1 MTENNRQ
8 DQYKSTNTKRW
19 IALGLAIL
27 LLIISSIS
35 SGITS
40 NLFKSKEEDTEN
52 FFTSLFQK
60 NNQMTETSL
69 QGSDKDNRIL
79 LVPIEGVIS
88 SNRGSSLLSSGT
100 DYNQDL
106 ILASLDSAKDDESIK
121 GIILEV
127 DSPGGGVYESA
138 QVYDKVMEVKKA
150 RKIPVIAVMKSM
162 AASGGYYISCA
173 SDKIYASQETIT
185 GSIGVIMSSLNMS
198 GLFDKLGIQNQTIK
212 SAAHKDIG
220 STSRPMTEEEKAIL
234 QNYINSAYGRFVD
247 IVAKG
252 RKMTK
257 DQVLPLAD
265 GRIYDGVQAK
275 AAGLVDEIAY
285 PDQAYAA
292 FEKQLGHEDME
303 IFTHSTGLSLDSLA
317 YPFMKGQS
325 KEEVLAKELEKGLA
339 SPKASYLYGGGF

>member
-19 IALGLAIL
+19 VALGLAIL
-27 LLIISSIS
+27 LLILSSIS

-40 NLFKSKEEDTEN
+40 SLFKAKEENSEN
-52 FFTSLFQK
+52 FFTSLLQK

-69 QGSDKDNRIL
+69 QGSDTNNRIL

-88 SNRGSSLLSSGT
+88 SNKGTSLLSSGSE
-100 DYNQDL
+100 YNQDL
-106 ILASLDSAKDDESIK
+106 ILSSLDKAKDDETIK

-127 DSPGGGVYESA
+127 NSPGGGVYESA
-138 QVYDKVMEVKKA
+138 QVHDKVLEVKKA

-173 SDKIYASQETIT
+173 ADKIYASQDTMT

-234 QNYINSAYGRFVD
+234 QGYVNSAYSRFVD
-247 IVAKG
+247 VVAKG

-265 GRIYDGVQAK
+265 GRIYDGAQAK
-275 AAGLVDEIAY
+275 AVGLVDELAY

-303 IFTHSTGLSLDSLA
+303 IFSYSPGLSLDSLP
-317 YPFMKGQS
+317 YPFMKGQT

-339 SPKASYLYGGGF
+339 SPTANYLYGGGF